1 MASPQKEN
9 GYTPVAHEL
18 LEQTAKFHLNG
29 TQYSIILII
38 WRFTYGFS
46 RCEHELSINFI
57 AKATEKSTTAIKKEL
72 KLLIDRNIVLV
83 AKKYTNADSRVLKF
97 NKNYDTWE
105 GNNQSPPKVGNNC
118 SPGEQP
124 IPSEGNK
131 KTPPEGNKKTPKKET
146 IKDNS
151 KESIYIVFRHW
162 NLKKIIT
169 HKKLTD
175 TILGHINARLEEG
188 YLVEEIIEAIDNY
201 ETILKD
207 NVKYFWSYKWG
218 ISDFLTRGL
227 DKFKTESDPFKNY
240 ANKTNGAYK
249 PKQSNNGPNGL
260 MQGNDPGTR
269 RDDM

>member
-57 AKATEKSTTAIKKEL
+57 AKATGKSTRAIKKEL

-83 AKKYTNADSRVLKF
+83 AKKYTKAGSRVLKF

-105 GNNQSPPKVGNNC
+105 GNNQSPLEVGNNC
-118 SPGEQP
+118 SPGEQLFTFGGEQTGHL
-124 IPSEGNK
+124 EGN
-131 KTPPEGNKKTPKKET
+131 NQSPKKET
-146 IKDNS
+146 
-151 KESIYIVFRHW
+151 KEKYKETIYIVFKHW
-162 NLKKIIT
+162 NMKKIMA

-175 TILGHINARLEEG
+175 TISGHINARLEEG
-188 YLVEEIIEAIDNY
+188 YSVEEIIEAIDNY

-227 DKFKTESDPFKNY
+227 DKFKTESDPFKNF
-240 ANKTNGAYK
+240 ANKTNRADK
-249 PKQSNNGPNGL
+249 A
-260 MQGNDPGTR
+260 TR
-269 RDDM
+269 GSTATQDKTSPSKYDNFYL